1 MKLKILSQS
10 VSNGESLR
18 YGEQHRGV
26 ARDLRSELQSIG
38 YMPEMGDFIRLELRY
53 DQIVL
58 AVGRTIVGRGGD
70 YIAAWLEIPK
80 SSVYASAQ
88 SLPEWIKALRAT
100 NDVSDAWELNRR
112 CQELESQA
120 LPQDEVKAEFRASSG
135 ETCGYILYRNEEEL
149 SHILSNPI
157 QAPYSGCRSI
167 YILEET
173 PQSGNLGANR
183 FELKDIHESVVL
195 APPSAEARSKGQVER
210 VSIVSDNAGA
220 FDRPKRYPKGHQI
233 RLRWKHSLSFYQPY
247 EHDFVCG
254 QPLELPTED
263 KWEWSFPEDALSV
276 SLRGGKQLAKEEYRL
291 TVDGKSPEEHYT
303 RQDLL
308 RGLKLKVV
316 YDKYRPIEKTIT
328 EKELQASNGWVGW
341 LEFKDWHLAWSDIQT
356 KDKGDKSRIAE
367 IFVNGHGPLSQDN
380 RPIYVSDSY
389 VTLTVLLRDG
399 TYRKLP
405 NVPLTSTRPIVLD
418 LKLQKAPTAQT
429 PRQSQP
435 SSGTNEVEP
444 TTNEQTDWKQ
454 HWKQHWKNLKQ
465 HWEKYLIGALCGGL
479 IVVAITIVAAVQVF
493 GLETILGKKDS
504 EKTEKS
510 STTTQ
515 QTETSPEQQ
524 PQPTLTELL
533 GQGSWYKSELD
544 KLVPDLYDALNKGKF
559 GAALELIGEELPEDD
574 ELMKLLKEC
583 SKKEV
588 EMNGNFDSSGSIGRS
603 NYIDKL
609 KKLLK
614 EKEKKNQQSA
624 SSNPVAQTSTAA
636 PKQNGKSTNKPGS
649 EKSNQN
655 GKSSNK
661 SGSEKSNNKEAKADK
676 EGNKL

>member
-149 SHILSNPI
+149 SRILSNPI

-173 PQSGNLGANR
+173 PQSGNLGAKR
-183 FELKDIHESVVL
+183 FELKDIQESVVL

-210 VSIVSDNAGA
+210 VSIVSGHAGVDL

-263 KWEWSFPEDALSV
+263 KWEWSFPADALSV

-308 RGLKLKVV
+308 RGLRLKVE

-328 EKELQASNGWVGW
+328 EKELQASNGRVGS
-341 LEFKDWHLAWSDIQT
+341 LEFEAWHLAWSDIQI
-356 KDKGDKSRIAE
+356 KGDKGQIKE
-367 IFVNGHGPLSQDN
+367 ILVNGHGPLSLG
-380 RPIYVSDSY
+380 RAIYVSDSC
-389 VTLTVLLRDG
+389 VTLTVLLWDG
-399 TYRKLP
+399 TYRQQP
-405 NVPLTSTRPIVLD
+405 NVTPTSTRPIVLD
-418 LKLQKAPTAQT
+418 LKLPKAPTAQT
-429 PRQSQP
+429 PRQSQL

-454 HWKQHWKNLKQ
+454 HWKKC
-465 HWEKYLIGALCGGL
+465 LISAICGGL
-479 IVVAITIVAAVQVF
+479 LVGIAIVAAVQVF
-493 GLETILGKKDS
+493 GVEPILGKKDS
-504 EKTEKS
+504 EKTETS

-533 GQGSWYKSELD
+533 GRGAWNKSELD
-544 KLVPDLYDALNKGKF
+544 KLVPDLYEALNTGKF
-559 GAALELIGEELPEDD
+559 GKALELIGEKLPEDD
-574 ELMKLLKEC
+574 ELMQLLKDC
-583 SKKEV
+583 SAKKV
-588 EMNGNFDSSGSIGRS
+588 EMNDKVGSSNSIGRS
-603 NYIDKL
+603 KYISKL
-609 KKLLK
+609 KELLQ

-624 SSNPVAQTSTAA
+624 SSAPVAQTPTAA

-655 GKSSNK
+655 GKSTNK
-661 SGSEKSNNKEAKADK
+661 SSSEKSNNQEAKADK

>member
-210 VSIVSDNAGA
+210 VSIVSDNAGVSP
-220 FDRPKRYPKGHQI
+220 FDRPKRFPKGQQI

-291 TVDGKSPEEHYT
+291 TVDGKSPKEHYT

-308 RGLKLKVV
+308 RGLKLKVE

-328 EKELQASNGWVGW
+328 EKELQASNGWVGP
-341 LEFKDWHLAWSDIQT
+341 LVFEAWHLAWSDIQT
-356 KDKGDKSRIAE
+356 KDKGDKSQIEE

-380 RPIYVSDSY
+380 RPISVSDSY
-389 VTLTVLLRDG
+389 VTLTVLLRNG
-399 TYRKLP
+399 TYHKLP
-405 NVPLTSTRPIVLD
+405 NVSHTSPRPIVLD
-418 LKLQKAPTAQT
+418 LKLKKAPTAQT

-454 HWKQHWKNLKQ
+454 HWKKC
-465 HWEKYLIGALCGGL
+465 LISFLCGGL
-479 IVVAITIVAAVQVF
+479 LVAIAIVAAVQVF
-493 GLETILGKKDS
+493 GFEPILGKKDS

-524 PQPTLTELL
+524 SQPTLTELL
-533 GQGSWYKSELD
+533 ERDAWNKSELD
-544 KLVPDLYDALNKGKF
+544 KLVPDLYEALNTGKF
-559 GAALELIGEELPEDD
+559 GNALELIGEGLPEDD
-574 ELMKLLKEC
+574 ELMQLLKDC
-583 SKKEV
+583 SEKEV
-588 EMNGNFDSSGSIGRS
+588 KMNDKVGSSNSIGRS
-603 NYIDKL
+603 KYISKL
-609 KKLLK
+609 KELLQ
-614 EKEKKNQQSA
+614 EKKKKDEQSA
-624 SSNPVAQTSTAA
+624 SSAPVAQTPTVA
-636 PKQNGKSTNKPGS
+636 PK
-649 EKSNQN
+649 QN

-661 SGSEKSNNKEAKADK
+661 SGSEKSNNQEAKADK